1 MWQRAKLIAGEFLR
15 CGSGAHGS
23 ATTPRDFSG
32 HTAPVLPHVA
42 ISPAAPLPMLPH
54 LAFSPVEPS
63 PVLPDLVIILVVP
76 LSRCCTSRTLRLH
89 RLPHCHTSR
98 FLRHPSLR
106 ASTPRDYSGSPTLAL
121 PHLAFLPAPTPR
133 TAHLMLTI
141 SSLKCAFR
149 DSMQAAQRMG
159 LRRTARY
166 KAFHLLEF
174 QGRVIRATS
183 AATEYVVWCN
193 IASVRLSA
201 WISL

>member
-1 MWQRAKLIAGEFLR
+1 MPRNSSGRSISRTATPPELSGCNAFHGVMPSEFS
-15 CGSGAHGS
+15 C
-23 ATTPRDFSG
+23 
-32 HTAPVLPHVA
+32 HTATH
-42 ISPAAPLPMLPH
+42 AAMPPK
-54 LAFSPVEPS
+54 F
-63 PVLPDLVIILVVP
+63 
-76 LSRCCTSRTLRLH
+76 
-89 RLPHCHTSR
+89 
-98 FLRHPSLR
+98 
-106 ASTPRDYSGSPTLAL
+106 SGSPTLAL